1 MTTENGARPT
11 SGVATPGTMRRVTGT
26 LSHTDEKNISVRDIC
41 PSCGYP
47 KEHLADRYCDLCRKA
62 SRDEND
68 REAKT
73 IRNRTWNGAIRR
85 EHVHLKGTSDL
96 LVVPFEKV
104 QEALARTWSEFA
116 ATEDFRNRMALA
128 QEIELLNVEG
138 GI

>member
-1 MTTENGARPT
+1 MTEK
-11 SGVATPGTMRRVTGT
+11 SMRGDSIPSNLPNTVSTGIQ
-26 LSHTDEKNISVRDIC
+26 ISVC

-47 KEHLADRYCDLCRKA
+47 RDLAAFEHCDLCRQA
-62 SRDEND
+62 LRDEND
-68 REAKT
+68 LEAKT
-73 IRNRTWNGAIRR
+73 
-85 EHVHLKGTSDL
+85 D
-96 LVVPFEKV
+96 PFEKV